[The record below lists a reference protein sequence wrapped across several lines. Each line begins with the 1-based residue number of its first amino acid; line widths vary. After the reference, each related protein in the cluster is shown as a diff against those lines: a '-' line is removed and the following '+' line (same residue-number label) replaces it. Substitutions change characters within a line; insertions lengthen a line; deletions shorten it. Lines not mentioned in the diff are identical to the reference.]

1 MTHRNAQRPRPNAA
15 GYRRNAIGLAVASL
29 FLAGAALPAQAQ
41 SADTPAATTASV
53 RDYNIPAGP
62 LSPALSRFA
71 GLAGVTLS
79 TDAALT
85 EGLSTQGMRGRYGI
99 ADGFTQLL
107 RGSGLRAVTLGGGVY
122 RLERLPAGTREATL
136 APMTVTASG
145 LNDGTTEGTR
155 RYTQTGPNRSATGL
169 GLTLRETP
177 QSVSVITRQQ
187 MNDQAVQSVQ
197 EILHNAPGITV
208 TQLDSERYTFYSR
221 GFGIDHF
228 QYDGVPTQF
237 TNNYAAGESE
247 VDPVIY
253 DRVEIVRGATGLLTG
268 AGDPS
273 AAINLVRKRA
283 DSKVFTGTLTA
294 GAASWD
300 NYRASADL
308 SLPLTQDGRI
318 RARLVAAEEDK
329 ESHVDG
335 YSRER
340 RTLYGALAVD
350 LTSATTLH
358 TGISY
363 QHGRAKGVTYGGFP
377 LVHSD
382 GTAIDWRGLGRSFSI
397 WPRWSS
403 EQTDS
408 TNAFAE
414 LAHEWNNGWKTTMLA
429 MYSKQEVDNARL
441 FAWGFP
447 APDSGLM
454 SSNPSRVKFPG
465 ERKQRS
471 LDIRNTGTFEAL
483 GRSHE
488 AVLGLSHS
496 RQKFGADR
504 IGATGAAPAIGLFD
518 WSNYPEPTGW
528 GSAVASETWD
538 RRQTGGYGAL
548 RLTLTEPLKLIVG
561 GRFNHWERS
570 GAGYMGRNPYDFEHR
585 KFTPYAGMIY
595 DFGHHYSLYGSY
607 TSIYNPQ
614 NYRDRNGSF
623 LEPAE
628 GNNWEAGIKGEFLD
642 GRVQASLALFRI
654 EQDNVAKADAGH
666 LVPGT
671 TAQAYVGA
679 RGVTSK
685 GIEIELN
692 GELRP
697 GWNLAFNAAHFK
709 AIDANGED
717 VSTASPRTALR
728 LFTTYRLPGDWQR
741 LTVGG
746 GINWQSKVT
755 NPTGVY
761 HYDNPNGVGSYRQ
774 NACLLAN
781 LMARYQF
788 TPQLS
793 LQFNVDNLLDK
804 WYYTSVNF
812 NEQVM
817 WGTPRSYRATLE
829 YKF

>member
-1 MTHRNAQRPRPNAA
+1 MTHRTARRRATVA
-15 GYRRNAIGLAVASL
+15 GHRRNALSLAIAAL
-29 FLAGAALPAQAQ
+29 FLAGAALPAHAQ
-41 SADTPAATTASV
+41 TADTPAATAAGV
-53 RDYNIPAGP
+53 RDYSIPAGP

-71 GLAGVTLS
+71 GQAGITLS

-99 ADGFTQLL
+99 ADGFAQLL
-107 RGSGLRAVTLGGGVY
+107 RGSGLRAVALGGGVY
-122 RLERLPAGTREATL
+122 RLERLPAGTRETTL

-145 LNDGTTEGTR
+145 LSDGTTEGTG
-155 RYTQTGPNRSATGL
+155 RYTQTGPSRSATGL

-177 QSVSVITRQQ
+177 QTVSVITRQQ

-208 TQLDSERYTFYSR
+208 TQLDSERYSFFSR

-247 VDPVIY
+247 VDTVIY

-308 SLPLTQDGRI
+308 SMPLTQDGRI
-318 RARLVAAEEDK
+318 RGRLVAAEEDK
-329 ESHVDG
+329 KSHVDG

-340 RTLYGALAVD
+340 STLYGAVAVD
-350 LTSATTLH
+350 LTPATALH
-358 TGISY
+358 AGASY
-363 QHGRAKGVTYGGFP
+363 QRGRAKGVTYGGFP
-377 LVHSD
+377 LVYSD
-382 GTAIDWRGLGRSFSI
+382 GTTIDWRSLGRSFSI
-397 WPRWSS
+397 WPRWSA
-403 EQTDS
+403 EETDS

-414 LAHEWNNGWKTTMLA
+414 LAHEWSNAWQTTVLA

-447 APDSGLM
+447 DPGSGVM
-454 SSNPSRVKFPG
+454 SSSPSRVKFPG
-465 ERKQRS
+465 ERTQRS
-471 LDIRNTGTFEAL
+471 LDIRNTGAFGAF

-488 AVLGLSHS
+488 AVFGFSYSH
-496 RQKFGADR
+496 QKFDADR
-504 IGATGAAPAIGLFD
+504 IGAADAAPAIGLFD
-518 WSNYPEPTGW
+518 WSDYPEPTAW
-528 GSAVASETWD
+528 GSAVISETYE
-538 RRQTGGYGAL
+538 RRQTGTYGAL
-548 RLTLTEPLKLIVG
+548 RLTLAEPLKLIVG
-561 GRFNHWERS
+561 GRFNRWDRS

-585 KFTPYAGMIY
+585 KFTPYAGVVY
-595 DFGHHYSLYGSY
+595 DFGRHYSLYGSY

-628 GNNWEAGIKGEFLD
+628 GNNQEAGIKGEFLD
-642 GRVQASLALFRI
+642 GRVQASFALFRI

-666 LVPGT
+666 TVPGT
-671 TAQAYVGA
+671 TTQAYVGA

-685 GIEIELN
+685 GVEIELN

-697 GWNLAFNAAHFK
+697 GWNLSFNAAHFK
-709 AIDANGED
+709 ATDAKGED

-746 GINWQSKVT
+746 GINWQSKT
-755 NPTGVY
+755 ANPTGVY
-761 HYDNPNGVGSYRQ
+761 HYDNPNGVGSYHQ
-774 NACLLAN
+774 GAYLLAN

-788 TPQLS
+788 APQLS
-793 LQFNVDNLLDK
+793 LQFNVDNLFDK